1 MHTLRNILLSNA
13 KRAAMNSFVRFSRS
27 ARVTALPELDSFACR
42 HIGPSEQEQ
51 MDMLATLGCTSLEE
65 LTNKAVPASI
75 RSEKML
81 NLPGSLGR
89 WSSLNCFKQM
99 FNLLHADER
108 EVLKNI
114 RKIAS
119 MNNIWRSYIGMGFYD
134 CILPSVIRRNI
145 FENFTWLT
153 SYTPYQPE
161 IAQGR
166 LESLMNFQT
175 MVCEM
180 TAMHTSNASLLDEAT
195 ACAEAMQLCERVI
208 GRRTFLVDKALH
220 PQNIAVCQTRARY
233 NGICLKIVEDWSQC
247 DLKNVSGVLVQ
258 YPDTNGSIVD
268 FEQLASEV
276 HRNGGLFVVATD
288 LLACALVRP
297 PGEFGAD
304 IAVGSAQRFGLPL
317 GYGGPH
323 AAFFAVS
330 NRYKKGS
337 LIRAMPGRIVGLSRD
352 SSGDPAFRLALQ
364 TREQHIRRGK
374 ATSNICTSQ
383 ALLANMAA
391 MYAVYHGP
399 KGIRRIAQRVHN
411 AAAVLAEGLSQCG
424 YSIAHE
430 QFFDTVKVTG
440 LDAASIEQ
448 LQAKCI
454 SKRINLRYFPTEPAV
469 AMSMDETVE
478 DDDVSVLMEIFGTSV
493 PPTKSRYLLK
503 DQFQRKSDFLKQPV
517 FNSGD
522 TFMKLLQLIGD
533 FSFHSEQM
541 FMRYVKQL
549 QGKDVSLVDSA
560 IPLGSCTMKLNSAI
574 QLTPCSWPEFSN
586 IHPYVPLDQVDGY
599 CRLFADLNSWF
610 CEVTGFNQF
619 SFQPNSGA
627 QGEYT
632 GLLCVKTYLCS
643 KGEQDRT
650 ICLIPDSAHGTN
662 PASCRMAGFTAVN
675 VATDR
680 DGNIDWHDLRSKV
693 EQNGKQLG
701 CMMITYPSTFGLFD
715 ERIVDIC
722 DLIHSCGGQV
732 YLDGAN
738 MNAQVG
744 LCRPGDY
751 GFDVAHLNLHKTFC
765 IPHGGGG
772 PGMGPIGVKEHLIPF
787 LPSHPLVGNA
797 VHTLTSCGTVSA
809 CHWGSASILPI
820 PWIYIASM
828 GAKGLRTASQV
839 AILNAN
845 YMSARLRDHYRILY
859 RGSKGFVA
867 HEFLLDCREFK
878 KTAGIEVVDI
888 AKRLMDYGFHAPT
901 VSFPVSGC
909 LMIEPTESEDKQELD
924 RMCEAL
930 INIRKEIASIETGEH
945 DRANNVLKM
954 APHTIK
960 IVCGDKWDRPYL
972 RSLASYPAEWS
983 RRKVWPAVSRIDEPY
998 GDTNLV
1004 CTLSANAE

>member
-1 MHTLRNILLSNA
+1 
-13 KRAAMNSFVRFSRS
+13 
-27 ARVTALPELDSFACR
+27 
-42 HIGPSEQEQ
+42 
-51 MDMLATLGCTSLEE
+51 
-65 LTNKAVPASI
+65 
-75 RSEKML
+75 
-81 NLPGSLGR
+81 
-89 WSSLNCFKQM
+89 
-99 FNLLHADER
+99 
-108 EVLKNI
+108 
-114 RKIAS
+114 
-119 MNNIWRSYIGMGFYD
+119 
-134 CILPSVIRRNI
+134 
-145 FENFTWLT
+145 
-153 SYTPYQPE
+153 
-161 IAQGR
+161 
-166 LESLMNFQT
+166 
-175 MVCEM
+175 
-180 TAMHTSNASLLDEAT
+180 
-195 ACAEAMQLCERVI
+195 
-208 GRRTFLVDKALH
+208 
-220 PQNIAVCQTRARY
+220 
-233 NGICLKIVEDWSQC
+233 
-247 DLKNVSGVLVQ
+247 
-258 YPDTNGSIVD
+258 
-268 FEQLASEV
+268 
-276 HRNGGLFVVATD
+276 
-288 LLACALVRP
+288 
-297 PGEFGAD
+297 
-304 IAVGSAQRFGLPL
+304 
-317 GYGGPH
+317 
-323 AAFFAVS
+323 
-330 NRYKKGS
+330 
-337 LIRAMPGRIVGLSRD
+337 
-352 SSGDPAFRLALQ
+352 
-364 TREQHIRRGK
+364 
-374 ATSNICTSQ
+374 
-383 ALLANMAA
+383 
-391 MYAVYHGP
+391 
-399 KGIRRIAQRVHN
+399 
-411 AAAVLAEGLSQCG
+411 
-424 YSIAHE
+424 
-430 QFFDTVKVTG
+430 
-440 LDAASIEQ
+440 
-448 LQAKCI
+448 
-454 SKRINLRYFPTEPAV
+454 
-469 AMSMDETVE
+469 
-478 DDDVSVLMEIFGTSV
+478 
-493 PPTKSRYLLK
+493 
-503 DQFQRKSDFLKQPV
+503 
-517 FNSGD
+517 
-522 TFMKLLQLIGD
+522 
-533 FSFHSEQM
+533 M

-599 CRLFADLNSWF
+599 RRLFSDLNSWL
-610 CEVTGFNQF
+610 CEMTGFNQF

-632 GLLCVKTYLCS
+632 GLLCVKAYLCS
-643 KGEQDRT
+643 KGEQHRT

-680 DGNIDWHDLRSKV
+680 NGNIDWDDLRSKV
-693 EQNGKQLG
+693 EENSKQLG

-772 PGMGPIGVKEHLIPF
+772 PGMGPIGVKDHLIPF
-787 LPSHPLVGNA
+787 LPSHPLGGDAMN
-797 VHTLTSCGTVSA
+797 TLTSCGTVSA
-809 CHWGSASILPI
+809 CHWGSPSILPV

-828 GAKGLRTASQV
+828 GAKGLRTATQV

-845 YMSARLRDHYRILY
+845 YMSARLSNHYRILF

-930 INIRKEIASIETGEH
+930 INIRKEIASIETGQH
-945 DRANNVLKM
+945 DRANNVLKN

-1004 CTLSANAE
+1004 CTLSADAG